1 MSQHR
6 GNKRQQAAAGQQQ
19 TTPGDRAALVEHR
32 ESLSQRLEQGY
43 AKIERRLAD
52 GQNVTAW
59 EDLWIS
65 LLREYERICDEIDR
79 TEDLAA

>member
-1 MSQHR
+1 MSQNR
-6 GNKRQQAAAGQQQ
+6 GNRRQQAAASQQQ
-19 TTPGDRAALVEHR
+19 TTLGDRAALVEHR
-32 ESLSQRLEQGY
+32 ESLSHRLEQGY
-43 AKIERRLAD
+43 AKIERGLAD

-79 TEDLAA
+79 ADDLAA

>member
-1 MSQHR
+1 MSQNR
-6 GNKRQQAAAGQQQ
+6 GNRRQQPALAQQS

-32 ESLSQRLEQGY
+32 DSLSQRLEQGY
-43 AKIERRLAD
+43 TKIERGLAT

-79 TEDLAA
+79 AADLAA

>member
-1 MSQHR
+1 MSQNR
-6 GNKRQQAAAGQQQ
+6 SNGRQQPAVAQQQ

-32 ESLSQRLEQGY
+32 DSLSRRLEQGY
-43 AKIERRLAD
+43 AKIERGLAA

-79 TEDLAA
+79 AADLAA